1 MKEEWSNFI
10 RYLEP
15 CLQSLLSKTIEV
27 YDASKNSLMP
37 HLVKAC
43 TLTDPYIEVVAS
55 RSNIFCTFNSM
66 AFLMANY
73 VSLKGG
79 EKVF

>member
-1 MKEEWSNFI
+1 MMKEEWSNFI

-37 HLVKAC
+37 HLVKAR
-43 TLTDPYIEVVAS
+43 TLTDPYIEVKRHQGQIYFVHS
-55 RSNIFCTFNSM
+55 TPWHS
-66 AFLMANY
+66 
-73 VSLKGG
+73 
-79 EKVF
+79 